1 MTKLT
6 IALALLLSLPVV
18 AQTRYQ
24 VVVLPDVGSGSQANS
39 INNRNWASGAI
50 NLPGGAYSEASLW
63 ANGSL
68 IRLGTLGGPNS
79 LVEWPNDND
88 NGVIV
93 GISEVAA
100 LDPNG
105 ESGSSCQYFF
115 PTSTGHACQGFRWQN
130 GAMTALPTLG
140 GPNSYTTAINNKG
153 QIVGWAENTVHDP
166 TCVSPQVLQFRGV
179 IWQPNG
185 QIQELTPL
193 PGDSTSTGNAISDSG
208 DVVGISGP
216 CYIAFGSFSARH
228 IVLWHNG
235 VPRDLGNF
243 GGVAWN
249 TPTAMNNAGV
259 VVGFADPPGDAD
271 GAANFF
277 AFVWTD
283 TTGMQK
289 LPQLPGETRGGA
301 FGVNAKNQIVGLT
314 KAPGQPYHATLW
326 QNGGVVNLNKVTLPG
341 APYLIYANSINDS
354 GVIAGQAFDA
364 ASGQAVAFQAYPVSQ

>member
-6 IALALLLSLPVV
+6 IALALLLSLPLV
-18 AQTRYQ
+18 AQTKYQ
-24 VVVLPDVGSGSQANS
+24 VVELPDLGSGSQANS
-39 INNRNWASGAI
+39 INNKGWVAGGI
-50 NLPGGAYSEASLW
+50 NLPGGAYSEATAW
-63 ANGSL
+63 NHGSL

-79 LVEWPNDND
+79 LIAWPVTADS
-88 NGVIV
+88 GVLV

-115 PTSTGHACQGFRWQN
+115 PTVTGHACQGFRWEN
-130 GAMTALPTLG
+130 GVMTPLPTLG
-140 GPNSYTTAINNKG
+140 GPNSYATAANNKG

-166 TCVSPQVLQFRGV
+166 TCAGSQVLQFRGV

-193 PGDSTSTGNAISDSG
+193 PGDSTSTGDAINDNG
-208 DVVGISGP
+208 DVAGISGP
-216 CYIAFGSFSARH
+216 CFIAFGFFSARH
-228 IVLWHNG
+228 AVLWHNG

-249 TPTAMNNAGV
+249 TPAAINNQGV
-259 VVGFADPPGDAD
+259 VVGFADVPGDED
-271 GAANFF
+271 GTPNYV
-277 AFVWTD
+277 AFIWTD
-283 TTGMQK
+283 ATGMQK

-301 FGVNAKNQIVGLT
+301 FGINNRNQIVGLT
-314 KAPGQPYHATLW
+314 KIPGHPYHATLW
-326 QNGGVVNLNKVTLPG
+326 ENGTVIDLNTVTQPG
-341 APYLIYANSINDS
+341 APYLIYANEINDA

-364 ASGQAVAFQAYPVSQ
+364 ATGQAVAFAAYPVSK